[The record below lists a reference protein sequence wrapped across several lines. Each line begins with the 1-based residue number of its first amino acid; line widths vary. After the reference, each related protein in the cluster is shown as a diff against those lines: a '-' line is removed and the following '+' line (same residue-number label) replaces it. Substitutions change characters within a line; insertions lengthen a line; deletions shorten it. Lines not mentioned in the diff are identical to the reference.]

1 MNGIQE
7 LQLSGHRFRE
17 LPCILLETSS
27 FQQKG
32 LNSFKEQNINI
43 GNSLKTARKK
53 PLIKLIADY

>member
-27 FQQKG
+27 FQQKS

-53 PLIKLIADY
+53 TTN